1 MNSIQIKIDSIKTDA
16 FQIDSNCIDTIHV
29 DSITHSTCE
38 TTIQDKSIK
47 DANTWSNIDT
57 SIKVSIVIF
66 FLGFIIAEAIRRWNK
81 SNELKQYKLF
91 IEEWVQKSN
100 TTLEEYI
107 TSLSKFSNEIKDN
120 KDLNIARW
128 RSGIIHLSEIN
139 KIPLEKFSEIYI
151 FGLNKTIDNENRK
164 QLMNFLYQLE
174 YLNKATQS
182 IKEAYDLYCENNAKI
197 MDEWNTYYMQL
208 IDLFGSIKT
217 VNPQTFEDSIFLE
230 ISKLFIPL
238 INTKDKGYAGT
249 DRWKNEFID
258 PATNILADE
267 KCLDFP
273 ILIQIMLLI
282 RNLKIATI
290 KHYKLNDY
298 SKVFDTYIDNLK
310 NAQLIINNSMSYF
323 NRKKIR
329 RFCK

>member
-1 MNSIQIKIDSIKTDA
+1 
-16 FQIDSNCIDTIHV
+16 
-29 DSITHSTCE
+29 
-38 TTIQDKSIK
+38 
-47 DANTWSNIDT
+47 
-57 SIKVSIVIF
+57 
-66 FLGFIIAEAIRRWNK
+66 
-81 SNELKQYKLF
+81 
-91 IEEWVQKSN
+91 
-100 TTLEEYI
+100 
-107 TSLSKFSNEIKDN
+107 
-120 KDLNIARW
+120 
-128 RSGIIHLSEIN
+128 
-139 KIPLEKFSEIYI
+139 
-151 FGLNKTIDNENRK
+151 
-164 QLMNFLYQLE
+164 MNFLYQLE

-267 KCLDFP
+267 RCLDFP

-282 RNLKIATI
+282 RNLKIAII
-290 KHYKLNDY
+290 KHYKLNNY